1 MAQQEGKQALII
13 QLPWTVPQQPNVQ
26 TIVLQQPAKTQMEL
40 NASTDKTA
48 ISSFGLS
55 VLIAVILGLFATW
68 LAYWYGRK
76 SFKLTEMS
84 FKTVSEDIKQAAETH
99 RITTDKVLNNQK
111 MLKEQELQ
119 FLYRSSEIDKFRN
132 VIAEYFALLM
142 KFNSVVSLEIG
153 RMERGDLIESLI
165 NYLSQVAYY
174 HMQIELFLDC
184 EANSHHQAVKTQ
196 MKELMDSL
204 WKIRIQLDGN
214 KDQLNDRIAAF
225 SNELDV
231 VKASLIKLLNQNVK
245 LQKAA

>member
-1 MAQQEGKQALII
+1 MAEKENTQA
-13 QLPWTVPQQPNVQ
+13 V
-26 TIVLQQPAKTQMEL
+26 VLQQPSDQQLVIKIEQDTDWISIGAIVLSLLAFVVTIYIVKKSTESQIQSNKDLIKSQNEIKKHEL
-40 NASTDKTA
+40 EF
-48 ISSFGLS
+48 I
-55 VLIAVILGLFATW
+55 
-68 LAYWYGRK
+68 YK
-76 SFKLTEMS
+76 S
-84 FKTVSEDIKQAAETH
+84 Q
-99 RITTDKVLNNQK
+99 
-111 MLKEQELQ
+111 
-119 FLYRSSEIDKFRN
+119 EIDKFRN

-184 EANSHHQAVKTQ
+184 EANSHHQTVKTQ
-196 MKELMDSL
+196 LKELMDSL

-245 LQKAA
+245 

>member
-1 MAQQEGKQALII
+1 MAEQENTQA
-13 QLPWTVPQQPNVQ
+13 V
-26 TIVLQQPAKTQMEL
+26 VLQQPSDQQLVIKIEQDTDWISIGAIVLSLLAFVVTIYIVKKSTESQIQSNKDLIKSQNEIKKHEL
-40 NASTDKTA
+40 EF
-48 ISSFGLS
+48 I
-55 VLIAVILGLFATW
+55 
-68 LAYWYGRK
+68 YK
-76 SFKLTEMS
+76 S
-84 FKTVSEDIKQAAETH
+84 Q
-99 RITTDKVLNNQK
+99 
-111 MLKEQELQ
+111 
-119 FLYRSSEIDKFRN
+119 EIDKFRN

-184 EANSHHQAVKTQ
+184 EANSHHQTVKTQ
-196 MKELMDSL
+196 LKELMDSL

-245 LQKAA
+245 

>member
-1 MAQQEGKQALII
+1 MELAQQENTQAVVLLQPSDQ
-13 QLPWTVPQQPNVQ
+13 QLVIKIEQDTDWISIGA
-26 TIVLQQPAKTQMEL
+26 IVLSLLAFGVTIYIVKKSTESQIQSNKDLIKSQNEIKKHEL
-40 NASTDKTA
+40 EF
-48 ISSFGLS
+48 I
-55 VLIAVILGLFATW
+55 
-68 LAYWYGRK
+68 YK
-76 SFKLTEMS
+76 S
-84 FKTVSEDIKQAAETH
+84 Q
-99 RITTDKVLNNQK
+99 
-111 MLKEQELQ
+111 
-119 FLYRSSEIDKFRN
+119 EIDKFRN

-184 EANSHHQAVKTQ
+184 ESNSNHQTVKIQ
-196 MKELMDSL
+196 LKELMDSL

>member
-1 MAQQEGKQALII
+1 MAEQENTQA
-13 QLPWTVPQQPNVQ
+13 V
-26 TIVLQQPAKTQMEL
+26 VLQQPSDQQLVIKIEQDTDWISIGAIVLSLLAFVVTIYIVKKSTESQIQSNKDLIKSQNEIKKHEL
-40 NASTDKTA
+40 EF
-48 ISSFGLS
+48 I
-55 VLIAVILGLFATW
+55 
-68 LAYWYGRK
+68 YK
-76 SFKLTEMS
+76 S
-84 FKTVSEDIKQAAETH
+84 Q
-99 RITTDKVLNNQK
+99 
-111 MLKEQELQ
+111 
-119 FLYRSSEIDKFRN
+119 EIDKFRN
-132 VIAEYFALLM
+132 VIAEYFTLLM

-184 EANSHHQAVKTQ
+184 EANSHHQTVKTQ
-196 MKELMDSL
+196 LKELMDSL